1 MQDRLEVSGYAIRE
15 RSSSDRRKVVVRIS
29 DAARTQLGRLY
40 QPLQMRSARNLGR
53 YSRDELRLIHD
64 FLVSSVEL
72 TADYVPTQ
80 NVESDSPGRR

>member
-1 MQDRLEVSGYAIRE
+1 MI
-15 RSSSDRRKVVVRIS
+15 SSTQTP
-29 DAARTQLGRLY
+29 ARTAIASGSERPGASGRLY

-80 NVESDSPGRR
+80 NVESDGPGRR